1 MRQLALTHGK
11 EFAYD
16 QIMLE
21 EVVEVDGTYD
31 RPNMNLTKYLTDNK
45 FRPLHQSS
53 NQWLTQLCTTMA
65 FALSNTK
72 DSVHLAIERNT
83 TGLGKA
89 KCHIFTISDT
99 QMNIMEK
106 QLQAVQY

>member
-45 FRPLHQSS
+45 FGLFINLQSMAD
-53 NQWLTQLCTTMA
+53 TTMHDNG
-65 FALSNTK
+65 LCLVNTK